1 MFKTSLEAFFE
12 MLMTQIAAF
21 DLYTDV
27 AFTALTR
34 KENMSPV
41 WIFSLLSNL
50 AIALPKLYAMCMTLV
65 MMFSCTQASREE
77 DSRRKIAHRILV
89 FNESRMQA
97 LNLEYTRY
105 EREKTNLLMALFKLF
120 LQDGPQFIMQLWYL
134 TQTDCGRKNANTII
148 YIGLLMAVLNTYFG
162 LFYRMLSCCY
172 VMKRLNSF
180 KRKVEIRVSNLQ
192 LANFGYRHI
201 RNKINDNQNVEAVVL
216 TGETYEYM
224 VVNEKSVAKL
234 VKCLKHFPVKEKI
247 EFLDINKV
255 RIESVRQVKTMFTE
269 IDEDF

>member
-1 MFKTSLEAFFE
+1 MSHVAMGLFCFLSFVFDCVFAGQYIEREGLKYDLRAFKHGSIVRTGRCQFMFKTFLEALFE
-12 MLMTQIAAF
+12 MLMTQIAMF

-105 EREKTNLLMALFKLF
+105 EREKTNLLMAFFKLF
-120 LQDGPQFIMQLWYL
+120 LQDGPQFIM
-134 TQTDCGRKNANTII
+134 
-148 YIGLLMAVLNTYFG
+148 
-162 LFYRMLSCCY
+162 
-172 VMKRLNSF
+172 
-180 KRKVEIRVSNLQ
+180 
-192 LANFGYRHI
+192 
-201 RNKINDNQNVEAVVL
+201 
-216 TGETYEYM
+216 
-224 VVNEKSVAKL
+224 
-234 VKCLKHFPVKEKI
+234 
-247 EFLDINKV
+247 
-255 RIESVRQVKTMFTE
+255 
-269 IDEDF
+269 